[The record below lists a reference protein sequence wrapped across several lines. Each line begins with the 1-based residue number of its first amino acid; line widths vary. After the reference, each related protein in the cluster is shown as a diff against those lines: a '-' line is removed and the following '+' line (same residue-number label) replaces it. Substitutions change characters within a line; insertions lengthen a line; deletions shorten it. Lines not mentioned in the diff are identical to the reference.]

1 MPPAPAAPTPEPRG
15 EFFAQLQRSL
25 TDHTFVKMVFA
36 RPRGGAP
43 DLQRVDVRRIALRG
57 VDHLSFVHH
66 FRTRDTTRNLPLL
79 EAVRLAEQMAGQPF
93 ANLHLFTR
101 DAELQLRFAKR
112 GKAHLSVT
120 AHQRAVPTASHDRQ
134 KARWL
139 AADRPF
145 LRTLGVTTP
154 DGQVVP
160 AMARKWRQIDQFVG
174 VIAKALEDAGLAAA
188 APLQLADFGAGK
200 GYLTFAVHDWLQQ
213 QGGTPTTTAVERRED
228 LVAAGNDAAAAL
240 GITGLQFVA
249 GDLQSHRPERLDV
262 LLALHA
268 CDTATDA
275 ALHLG
280 IQSGAAVVVC
290 APCCHRELR
299 PQLAAGPLLAEVLR
313 HGVHE
318 EQFAEMLTDSVRAL
332 LLEAAGYA
340 TKVFEFVSLEH
351 TAKNKLL
358 LGVRRRDAVRDTTAQ
373 ERAVALLAAHGIR
386 HQELLQR
393 LGS

>member
-1 MPPAPAAPTPEPRG
+1 MPPDPADPSAPRR
-15 EFFAQLQRSL
+15 EFFAQLERSL
-25 TDHTFVKMVFA
+25 TDHTFVKLVFA
-36 RPRGGAP
+36 RPRSGPP
-43 DLQRVDVRRIALRG
+43 DLQRVDARRVALRG

-66 FRTRDTTRNLPLL
+66 FTTRDTTRNLPLP
-79 EAVRLAEQMAGQPF
+79 EALRCAEQLAGQPF

-101 DAELQLRFAKR
+101 AAELQLRLGKR
-112 GKAHLSVT
+112 GTAHLTVT
-120 AHQRAVPTASHDRQ
+120 AHQRAVPAASHDRQ

-160 AMARKWRQIDQFVG
+160 TMARKWRQIDQFVG
-174 VIAKALEDAGLAAA
+174 VVAKALEDAGLAAS

-213 QGGTPTTTAVERRED
+213 QGGAPTTIAVERRED

-240 GITGLQFVA
+240 GIQGLQFVQ
-249 GDLQSHRPERLDV
+249 GDLASHRPERLDL

-275 ALHLG
+275 ALYLG
-280 IQSGAAVVVC
+280 ITSGAAVVVC

-299 PQLAAGPLLAEVLR
+299 PQLAAGPGLADVLR

-332 LLEAAGYA
+332 LLEAAGYT
-340 TKVFEFVSLEH
+340 TKVFEFVALEH

-358 LGVRRRDAVRDTTAQ
+358 LGVRHQNTERAASARQ
-373 ERAVALLAAHGIR
+373 RAVALLAAHGAH
-386 HQELLQR
+386 HQELLR
-393 LGS
+393 LLGG